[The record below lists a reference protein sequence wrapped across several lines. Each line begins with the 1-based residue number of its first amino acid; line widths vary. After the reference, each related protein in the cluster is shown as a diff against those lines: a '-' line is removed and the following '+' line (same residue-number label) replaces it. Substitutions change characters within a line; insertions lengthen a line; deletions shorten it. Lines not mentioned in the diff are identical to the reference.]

1 MKSFVRLV
9 LLVLVL
15 LTVALFSAL
24 TAMRFA
30 IHGRE
35 VAVPKL
41 IGLTPAE
48 AERSI
53 SALGLQIML
62 ERQYYSPDITEGKI
76 MSQLPQPDTR
86 VRRGWRVRVAESLGP
101 QRVQIPDVLGES
113 ERAAELTIRRRGLD
127 VGAIAQIE
135 MHGPSADQVISQ
147 SPPANASGVSAP
159 KISLL
164 VTTAAARQAFVM
176 PNFVGQPLGKVARA
190 LQDAGLRL
198 GTVNVSTQAADQSG
212 AATPPLG
219 AVLSPPPS
227 ASPTSIIVAQ
237 TPAAGKRGP
246 GWSLVHECTG
256 AAAILDIDRS
266 RDWHTPLV
274 GDQLQ
279 QPSAFYSFS
288 RLAMHELNAAIRP
301 EDTAQLRHV
310 RLDLRPVAAGNY
322 VALIEPE

>member
-1 MKSFVRLV
+1 MKSLVRLV
-9 LLVLVL
+9 LLALAL

-48 AERSI
+48 AERSV
-53 SALGLQIML
+53 SALGLQIMV

-76 MSQLPQPDTR
+76 MSQLPQQ
-86 VRRGWRVRVAESLGP
+86 SLGP

-135 MHGPSADQVISQ
+135 MHAASADQVISQ

-164 VTTAAARQAFVM
+164 VTTAAAPQAFVM
-176 PNFVGQPLGKVARA
+176 PNFVGQPLGNVARA

-198 GTVNVSTQAADQSG
+198 GTVNVSTQAGDQAG
-212 AATPPLG
+212 PATPPLA
-219 AVLSPPPS
+219 AVPSPPPS

-237 TPAAGKRGP
+237 TPAAGEK
-246 GWSLVHECTG
+246 VM
-256 AAAILDIDRS
+256 AD
-266 RDWHTPLV
+266 
-274 GDQLQ
+274 
-279 QPSAFYSFS
+279 SAVNF
-288 RLAMHELNAAIRP
+288 EVKP
-301 EDTAQLRHV
+301 
-310 RLDLRPVAAGNY
+310 
-322 VALIEPE
+322 